1 MREVTECIVHV
12 INQQQPPPIEQCASA
27 SYAKRFYPSY
37 RISPHKWSHYRFS
50 NLNERRLVRALP
62 ITLQTLLERAT
73 LNMYRVIMTIEPGK
87 RNTAFKRCRS
97 FVHGLINVIGYFR
110 GKNLIPLLLDHRF
123 KWMRFIRWKWNWK
136 NIISCCFFLLWRK
149 FEGIEHGCSKS
160 VFIEEK
166 DAFACLKGIYI
177 SREKEEQGFL
187 RSSDQIDDG
196 HRAPSLALT
205 CGRGTLW
212 GSYVMLDRDGTW
224 PSYRR
229 SVSRVRRGT
238 RRGFS
243 AGLDLNDRGVR
254 GEANMEDGFIRRI

>member
-97 FVHGLINVIGYFR
+97 FVHGLINVIGHFR
-110 GKNLIPLLLDHRF
+110 GKNLIPLLLDSNGCDLFNESEIGR
-123 KWMRFIRWKWNWK
+123 IL
-136 NIISCCFFLLWRK
+136 SVVVFFY
-149 FEGIEHGCSKS
+149 FEGNSKESNTAARNRFSSRKRMRSHALRGYIYRERRKSKDFFVAPIKLTTAIE
-160 VFIEEK
+160 
-166 DAFACLKGIYI
+166 
-177 SREKEEQGFL
+177 R
-187 RSSDQIDDG
+187 
-196 HRAPSLALT
+196 HR
-205 CGRGTLW
+205 W
-212 GSYVMLDRDGTW
+212 H
-224 PSYRR
+224 
-229 SVSRVRRGT
+229 
-238 RRGFS
+238 
-243 AGLDLNDRGVR
+243 
-254 GEANMEDGFIRRI
+254 

>member
-87 RNTAFKRCRS
+87 RNTAFKRCRFCTRFDQCYWPFPWKKFNS
-97 FVHGLINVIGYFR
+97 LAS
-110 GKNLIPLLLDHRF
+110 RF

-136 NIISCCFFLLWRK
+136 NIISCWFFLLWRK
-149 FEGIEHGCSKS
+149 FERIEHGCSKS

-177 SREKEEQGFL
+177 YIEREG
-187 RSSDQIDDG
+187 RARISS
-196 HRAPSLALT
+196 
-205 CGRGTLW
+205 
-212 GSYVMLDRDGTW
+212 
-224 PSYRR
+224 
-229 SVSRVRRGT
+229 
-238 RRGFS
+238 
-243 AGLDLNDRGVR
+243 
-254 GEANMEDGFIRRI
+254 

>member
-97 FVHGLINVIGYFR
+97 FVHGLINVIGHFR

-136 NIISCCFFLLWRK
+136 NIISCCFFY
-149 FEGIEHGCSKS
+149 FEGNSKES
-160 VFIEEK
+160 NTAARNRFSSRK
-166 DAFACLKGIYI
+166 RMRSHALRGYIYI
-177 SREKEEQGFL
+177 EREG
-187 RSSDQIDDG
+187 RARISS
-196 HRAPSLALT
+196 
-205 CGRGTLW
+205 
-212 GSYVMLDRDGTW
+212 
-224 PSYRR
+224 
-229 SVSRVRRGT
+229 
-238 RRGFS
+238 
-243 AGLDLNDRGVR
+243 
-254 GEANMEDGFIRRI
+254 